1 MTRRLLP
8 ALFAACLLL
17 AAPAIAADGAAA
29 DAPAAKGDNN
39 SSSTDNG
46 GAFEKTRV
54 TEKTDIVTAA
64 GKTVT
69 LDLEIAK
76 TPVDIQIGLMFRRE
90 MADDHGMLFQLSREP
105 QPTAFWM
112 KNTYIPLDMLFV
124 AKNGE
129 IVNVHRNA
137 QPLSTVSIPSLKPV
151 TGVIEINGGMADK
164 LGIDVGDKVKHPFFA
179 RGSE

>member
-1 MTRRLLP
+1 MNKRLLST
-8 ALFAACLLL
+8 LFAACLLL
-17 AAPAIAADGAAA
+17 SAPAIAADGAAA
-29 DAPAAKGDNN
+29 DAPAAKSDNSGGSAN
-39 SSSTDNG
+39 A

-69 LDLEIAK
+69 LELEIAK

-90 MADDHGMLFQLSREP
+90 MAEDHGMLFQLSREP

-164 LGIDVGDKVKHPFFA
+164 LGIDVGDTVKHPFFA
-179 RGSE
+179 RGDK